1 MTMEEIPFSLRT
13 TLFGVLKTLC
23 VKAAQNSLDLI
34 ANVDP
39 TIPDHIIGDT
49 LRLRQIITNLIGNA
63 VKFTTKG
70 QVALSCRCV
79 KDYEDAVEL
88 EFCVA
93 DTGIGIKQD
102 KLDLIFD
109 TFAQAD
115 GSTTRKYG
123 GTGLGLSISKRL
135 VSLMGGKLWVQS
147 IYGKGSRFYFTMLA
161 KKTARTT
168 LQVLD
173 RLAPWAKRHVLFI
186 NTLGDTSRI
195 PETLKELN
203 LQPVVI
209 DSVQGVWEPAISG
222 DKAPA
227 FHAVIVDTLMTAE
240 KLREV
245 EHLRF
250 MPIVLLAPTNVPPG
264 PDNPRYLHLSESR
277 RRLLALPNEEDEILS
292 PVPVKTCLDMG
303 ITSYFTTPLNMA
315 DLSSALLPALESHQL
330 QPTDP
335 GKNNSLDIL
344 LAEDNFVNQKLAV
357 KLLEGGGH
365 RVDVADNGQ
374 VAFEKYRDAM
384 LAKKPYA
391 VILMDVSMPVVGG
404 LESTSMIRNLEDQEG
419 YKRVPI
425 IALTAHAMLGDKE
438 RCLAAGMVSLSGSIS
453 SEDFRLIT
461 DRPGTVVG
469 RLCLETR
476 PTYRPLVDDC
486 QGDPGGHHRRES
498 GQRTTSMTFD
508 LNRSLSFSGGP
519 LENRFG
525 YTGPWASGVS

>member
-1 MTMEEIPFSLRT
+1 MTMEEIPFSLRI

-34 ANVDP
+34 FNVDP
-39 TIPDHIIGDT
+39 ALPDHVIGDT

-70 QVALSCRCV
+70 QVALSCRFV
-79 KDYEDAVEL
+79 RDYEDAVEL

-93 DTGIGIKQD
+93 DSGIGIKQD

-135 VSLMGGKLWVQS
+135 VSLMGGKLWVES
-147 IYGKGSRFYFTMLA
+147 VYGKGSRFCFTMMA
-161 KKTARTT
+161 KKTTRTPA
-168 LQVLD
+168 QVLD
-173 RLAPWAKRHVLFI
+173 RLAPWARRHILFI
-186 NTLGDTSRI
+186 DTLGDT
-195 PETLKELN
+195 TGVADKLKELN
-203 LQPVVI
+203 LRPVVI
-209 DSVQGVWEPAISG
+209 RSVQEVWGLSLSSRDGVPLY
-222 DKAPA
+222 
-227 FHAVIVDTLMTAE
+227 HAVIVDSILAAE

-250 MPIVLLAPTNVPPG
+250 IPIVLLSPTNVPPG

-277 RRLLALPNEEDEILS
+277 RRLLALPSEEDELLS
-292 PVPVKTCLDMG
+292 PVPVKTCLDVG

-330 QPTDP
+330 QPTDQ
-335 GKNNSLDIL
+335 GKNKSLDIL

-384 LAKKPYA
+384 KEKRPFA

-404 LESTSMIRNLEDQEG
+404 LESTSMIRVLEEQEG

-438 RCLAAGMVSLSGSIS
+438 RCLAAGMVS
-453 SEDFRLIT
+453 DFGTT
-461 DRPGTVVG
+461 DSTI
-469 RLCLETR
+469 
-476 PTYRPLVDDC
+476 
-486 QGDPGGHHRRES
+486 
-498 GQRTTSMTFD
+498 
-508 LNRSLSFSGGP
+508 
-519 LENRFG
+519 
-525 YTGPWASGVS
+525 

>member
-1 MTMEEIPFSLRT
+1 MTMEEIPFSLRI

-34 ANVDP
+34 VNVDP
-39 TIPDHIIGDT
+39 AIPDHIIGDT

-70 QVALSCRCV
+70 QVALSSKFV
-79 KDYEDAVEL
+79 KEYEDAVEL

-135 VSLMGGKLWVQS
+135 VSLMGGKLWVES
-147 IYGKGSRFYFTMLA
+147 VYGKGSRFYFTMMA
-161 KKTARTT
+161 KKTTRTQA
-168 LQVLD
+168 QVLD
-173 RLAPWAKRHVLFI
+173 RLAPWQNRHVLFI
-186 NTLGDTSRI
+186 DTLGETSNI
-195 PETLKELN
+195 VEILTQLN

-209 DSVQGVWEPAISG
+209 TTVQDVWSAPISS
-222 DKAPA
+222 DKAPT
-227 FHAVIVDTLMTAE
+227 FHAVIVDTLVTAE

-250 MPIVLLAPTNVPPG
+250 IPIVLLSPTNVPPG

-277 RRLLALPNEEDEILS
+277 RRLLALPSEQDEVLS
-292 PVPVKTCLDMG
+292 PVPVKTCLDLG
-303 ITSYFTTPLNMA
+303 ITSYFTTPINLA

-335 GKNNSLDIL
+335 GKNKSLEIL

-365 RVDVADNGQ
+365 HVDVADNGQ
-374 VAFEKYRDAM
+374 IAFEKYRDAM
-384 LAKKPYA
+384 LAGKHYA

-404 LESTSMIRNLEDQEG
+404 LEATSMIRTLEEQES

-438 RCLAAGMVSLSGSIS
+438 RCLAAGMVSVAWQNTPSGAS
-453 SEDFRLIT
+453 S
-461 DRPGTVVG
+461 
-469 RLCLETR
+469 
-476 PTYRPLVDDC
+476 
-486 QGDPGGHHRRES
+486 
-498 GQRTTSMTFD
+498 
-508 LNRSLSFSGGP
+508 
-519 LENRFG
+519 
-525 YTGPWASGVS
+525 